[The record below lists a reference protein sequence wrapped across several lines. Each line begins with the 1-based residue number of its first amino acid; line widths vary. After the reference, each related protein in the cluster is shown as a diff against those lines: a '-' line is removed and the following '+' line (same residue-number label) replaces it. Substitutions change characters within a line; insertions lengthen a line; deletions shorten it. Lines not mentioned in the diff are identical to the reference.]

1 MVKIMENPLK
11 MDDLGGKTHYFRK
24 RPRRVMV
31 ISGFS
36 MLPLRWKR
44 WRHNDFPLDQVA
56 VSYSEATGCELLL
69 EGRMGS
75 QLRIRVV
82 R

>member
-1 MVKIMENPLK
+1 MIWGEKPTIFENVHI
-11 MDDLGGKTHYFRK
+11 G
-24 RPRRVMV
+24 VMV

-36 MLPLRWKR
+36 MLPLRCKR